1 MAQEYD
7 TTTVTAIQTKAD
19 GSAKFSTNVDN
30 AVDAFYSIDH
40 FDQSDCMK
48 FSCKKRRNAK
58 VAGFTSEMDWNTL
71 KVGPHTA
78 LDPDEKAEMKDT
90 MGTAEKV
97 DDMPW

>member
-1 MAQEYD
+1 
-7 TTTVTAIQTKAD
+7 
-19 GSAKFSTNVDN
+19 
-30 AVDAFYSIDH
+30 
-40 FDQSDCMK
+40 MK

-78 LDPDEKAEMKDT
+78 LDPDEKAEMKET

>member
-58 VAGFTSEMDWNTL
+58 VAGFCSEMDWNTL

-78 LDPDEKAEMKDT
+78 LDPDEKAEMKET
-90 MGTAEKV
+90 MGTGENV
-97 DDMPW
+97 EDVPW